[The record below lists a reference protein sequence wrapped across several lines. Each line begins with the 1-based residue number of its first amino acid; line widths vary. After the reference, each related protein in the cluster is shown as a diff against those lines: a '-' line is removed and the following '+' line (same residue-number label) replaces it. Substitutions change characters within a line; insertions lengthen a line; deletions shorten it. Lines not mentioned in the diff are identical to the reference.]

1 MDLKAR
7 VTNVLTKPKQE
18 WPLIASEPGD
28 VVQLYKEYVM
38 PLAAI
43 PTICG
48 FLGMTFIGVTVPS
61 IGTLRTPMVSGLTGS
76 IIEYV
81 LTLVGIYLGAYI
93 VAKLAPTFQS
103 SGGIVQALKM
113 VAYASTAGWIAG
125 VLRLIPALTPLIFLA
140 ALYGVYLF
148 YLGLPVVMKTPPDKI
163 VPYMVV
169 SAVVIIVISVVM
181 ASLSGGFVG
190 VSRILS

>member
-1 MDLKAR
+1 
-7 VTNVLTKPKQE
+7 
-18 WPLIASEPGD
+18 
-28 VVQLYKEYVM
+28 
-38 PLAAI
+38 
-43 PTICG
+43 
-48 FLGMTFIGVTVPS
+48 
-61 IGTLRTPMVSGLTGS
+61 
-76 IIEYV
+76 
-81 LTLVGIYLGAYI
+81 
-93 VAKLAPTFQS
+93 
-103 SGGIVQALKM
+103 M

-125 VLRLIPALTPLIFLA
+125 MLRLIPALTPLIFLA